1 MYKRQVAADFA
12 EIASLIGNF
21 GQEAKQIVAQSMEV
35 VSAWPTYAKKAGVS
49 YTSEQEIQRHLRLSQ
64 KLMLI

>member
-1 MYKRQVAADFA
+1 
-12 EIASLIGNF
+12 
-21 GQEAKQIVAQSMEV
+21 MEM